1 MPPVASRRTRAHSRG
16 QIREDV
22 SSSEDD
28 TDSHGSATAGDS
40 DEDEDSSLV
49 RSPTRLTYH
58 LGGLPRSIQGAAR
71 DAFQDPPKITLQ
83 CCRLKDG
90 VYAFQMT
97 ELVHRSIRIESPD
110 SNRPHP
116 RCSCSKSSA
125 SPCRHVFWLMDQL
138 AKQTLYNRNPN
149 TPLSLTVHGYPA
161 EVGHPFTDI
170 SNFHLDLLAESLHC
184 DLVDAECDRD
194 GDLDESRVLD
204 ARELLASISAVPPEK
219 FRPDIFTAPHRGK
232 KPLKRGDLEQ
242 TLFRVLLDNKQLFN
256 ELYSL
261 TRYTDPIK
269 DPFRRLSQRAARVFA
284 ELDTYCSELHN
295 SSLSGPRSLSPGSS
309 SSVSPAGSLAP
320 RTETPCN
327 VSWAAHHILGIVS
340 SIRAAIYPLH
350 ASTPFQ
356 RIGAARAL
364 VRILSGVSDRNGD
377 VNPGSV
383 PAERNLYA
391 RLIGTG
397 DEDFIIPILVDIP
410 EASSHFLHNLE
421 VVQDRLKVHGAP
433 PSYVGKFSNLITT
446 LRGYPQPGSS
456 RSSPGGTGSK
466 RHIQGP
472 PSSRDAKRVK

>member
-1 MPPVASRRTRAHSRG
+1 MPTAPTSELSQLSLDSSMPPLLAGAPGRTRG

-97 ELVHRSIRIESPD
+97 EL
-110 SNRPHP
+110 
-116 RCSCSKSSA
+116 
-125 SPCRHVFWLMDQL
+125 L
-138 AKQTLYNRNPN
+138 AKQTLYNRNSN

-184 DLVDAECDRD
+184 DLVDPECDRD
-194 GDLDESRVLD
+194 GDLDESQ
-204 ARELLASISAVPPEK
+204 K

-242 TLFRVLLDNKQLFN
+242 TLFRMLLDNKQLFN

-295 SSLSGPRSLSPGSS
+295 ASVSGPRSLSPSSS

-340 SIRAAIYPLH
+340 SIRAAVYPLH

-391 RLIGTG
+391 RLIGTS
-397 DEDFIIPILVDIP
+397 DEDFVIAILVDIP

-433 PSYVGKFSNLITT
+433 PSYIGKFSNLIST

-456 RSSPGGTGSK
+456 RSSPVGQVLKDIVRDHPHLEMLSESNKLNKPGSG
-466 RHIQGP
+466 RALI
-472 PSSRDAKRVK
+472 PS